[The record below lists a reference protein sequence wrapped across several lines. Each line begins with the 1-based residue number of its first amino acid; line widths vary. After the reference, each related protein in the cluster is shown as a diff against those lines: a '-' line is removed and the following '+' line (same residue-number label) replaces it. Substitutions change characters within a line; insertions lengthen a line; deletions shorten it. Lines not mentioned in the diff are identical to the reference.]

1 MRRVLYDR
9 AGAPGLYLTSAG
21 VLYTLLN
28 EPVGFVQEEVVVSAK
43 GAPLGWFDGAFLW
56 DAAGELL
63 AFVKGARA
71 PEGLEPGFDLPETR
85 PLRTR
90 PQPVPAPVHPL
101 LRVPPK
107 PPLRWVWSNR
117 DLITIFSVHTV

>member
-9 AGAPGLYLTSAG
+9 VGAPGLYLTGAG

-28 EPVGFVQEEVVVSAK
+28 EPVGFVQEEVVVSAV

-71 PEGLEPGFDLPETR
+71 PDGLSGFVLPETS

-90 PQPVPAPVHPL
+90 PQPTPAPVHPL

-107 PPLRWVWSNR
+107 PPLRWVWSSR
-117 DLITIFSVHTV
+117 DLITIFSARTV